1 MAKAGSGRSRAG
13 VRAPRET
20 EGRSAGRAARKAS
33 LSPLAKELRKRA
45 PFVAPER
52 AAYLNILR
60 TSSVLGEDVLALL
73 KQHLLSEATFDAL
86 RTLRGANDEAGDT
99 DAGGR
104 NCTQIA
110 ADMVARVPD
119 ITRIVDRL
127 EQAGLATRSRVSADR
142 RLVLVRITPA
152 GRDLLGRL
160 DEPLLKV
167 HKEQLGHMSRAELER
182 LSELLAKA
190 RKRQVR
196 TEGRP
201 ASERRATKERRAT

>member
-1 MAKAGSGRSRAG
+1 MRREVKGKSG
-13 VRAPRET
+13 
-20 EGRSAGRAARKAS
+20 GRAARKAS
-33 LSPLAKELRKRA
+33 VGPLAGELRKRA
-45 PFVAPER
+45 PFVAPEQE
-52 AAYLNILR
+52 AYLNILL
-60 TSSVLGEDVLALL
+60 TASVLGEDVLAIL
-73 KQHLLSEATFDAL
+73 KQHALSEATFNAL
-86 RTLRGANDEAGDT
+86 RILRGASIDGGDT
-99 DAGGR
+99 DDGGR

-182 LSELLAKA
+182 LCELLAKA

-201 ASERRATKERRAT
+201 AAERRAT